1 MEDVLNKID
10 DPSMKEDIKKLIKFH
25 GYLSSGALIGYQ
37 MLNIAKREL
46 DIHDDEKIYV
56 TCETLNCV
64 PDPFQILR
72 SSTIGNKGLKVLDY
86 DKMAVTV
93 NKGAGKDEKFV
104 KGIRIYFDAKK
115 TEKYPILHDWYMNYK
130 KVRHEE
136 VVPILLEA
144 GEDVYSWEFVEIEVP
159 EKKKKNVLLCVK
171 CGESFVSWDKSTVC
185 IPCSKDENN
194 NTANK

>member
-1 MEDVLNKID
+1 MEDILNKID
-10 DPSMKEDIKKLIKFH
+10 DPSMKEDIRKIIKFH

-46 DIHDDEKIYV
+46 NIKDDEKIYV
-56 TCETLNCV
+56 TSETLNCV

-72 SSTIGNKGLKVLDY
+72 SSTVGNKGLKVFDY
-86 DKMAVTV
+86 DKMAVTI
-93 NKGAGKDEKFV
+93 NKRAGKDEKV
-104 KGIRIYFDAKK
+104 MKGIRIFLDAKK

-144 GEDVYSWEFVEIEVP
+144 GEDIYTWEFVEIEVP
-159 EKKKKNVLLCVK
+159 EKKKKNVLLCDK
-171 CGESFVSWDKSTVC
+171 CGESFISRDSNTVC
-185 IPCSKDENN
+185 IPCLNN
-194 NTANK
+194 EKNKK